1 MSEQITPES
10 RRGRLAQRRSGLRS
24 NPPTRRCSGGSVTI
38 RPRSRLATYVHL
50 LDGDLGDPLAML
62 LPSQSAGRGVNW
74 HRPRSGIDDAQP
86 VVRPALWSG
95 AGATIKSTGETSRV
109 STVQTALQSAP
120 GERPPHPCA
129 DVGDLRCSQVTSEV
143 ARMGS
148 LVVRVSDW
156 LTQGSA
162 THGAWC
168 QDFAPSATLAEAT
181 NRAAG

>member
-10 RRGRLAQRRSGLRS
+10 RRGRLAAAPERASEQ
-24 NPPTRRCSGGSVTI
+24 PAHTITI

-86 VVRPALWSG
+86 VVRPARWSG

-109 STVQTALQSAP
+109 STVQTALQSAQP
-120 GERPPHPCA
+120 TGSPHNYA
-129 DVGDLRCSQVTSEV
+129 AFRDLRCSQVTPEV
-143 ARMGS
+143 A
-148 LVVRVSDW
+148 
-156 LTQGSA
+156 
-162 THGAWC
+162 
-168 QDFAPSATLAEAT
+168 
-181 NRAAG
+181 